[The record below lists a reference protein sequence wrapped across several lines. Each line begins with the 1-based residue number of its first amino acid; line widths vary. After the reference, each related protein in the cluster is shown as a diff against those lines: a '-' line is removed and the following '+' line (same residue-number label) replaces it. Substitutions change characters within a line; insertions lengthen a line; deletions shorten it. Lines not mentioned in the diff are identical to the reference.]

1 MKKSLLTLF
10 LAFIGS
16 AVLAKGNDTLYLYYA
31 PNTLNLDAENWSRFS
46 AFVPAASDS
55 SIRQIM
61 LYAYPA
67 EKLVSN
73 KQKRVAEVRS
83 FMLDRYLVD
92 SARLNPKRVGVV
104 LTELSEYADD
114 PRAQELANTIMMV
127 IEHKGGSGTYRVPQL
142 FNNAGTYAAQHKSDE
157 STSTETA
164 NPENGADASLAET
177 SKESKSKTKKSKKEE
192 PAIVIPYWASPVFKT
207 LARKPQS
214 FKEEN
219 AKYEITVTTTSGTI
233 ITIPKQ
239 SLVDFDG
246 NVIKD
251 KVEIQVRELY
261 KRSDFIQN
269 NISNVYDKT
278 VMEATGAVQVTV
290 IYKDDVLRLAPG
302 RAITV
307 EFVQKNKKIPTR
319 GMKGYILDTLD
330 GHLNWVLPELPPK
343 EVKATLGGYKKAFE
357 EQEANEGWNTVES
370 NKLGWVSC
378 QRTIAQDP
386 STVLTISTDTTLG
399 ASLCAVVKGSNA
411 VIPFAYYHGKYTA
424 NVPMGTIV
432 TVVGLAEKGADKGKE
447 QYLSIKEIKVTS
459 ENPSDVITFAKTTA
473 TAIRTELT
481 KLDRY

>member
-10 LAFIGS
+10 LVICFT

-31 PNTLNLDAENWSRFS
+31 PQELSLDAENWNRFLS
-46 AFVPAASDS
+46 KVPAAKDS
-55 SIRQIM
+55 SIRQIT

-73 KQKRVAEVRS
+73 KQKRVAELRS
-83 FMLDRYLVD
+83 FALDRYLVD
-92 SARLNPKRVGVV
+92 SGKVNPKRVGVV

-114 PRAQELANTIMMV
+114 PNAQNLANTIMMV
-127 IEHKGGSGTYRVPQL
+127 IERKGGTGSYRVPQL
-142 FNNAGTYAAQHKSDE
+142 FNNAGAYAAQHQNDAN
-157 STSTETA
+157 TTA
-164 NPENGADASLAET
+164 NSNDASTGDAEAN
-177 SKESKSKTKKSKKEE
+177 KESETKSKSKKSKKVE
-192 PAIVIPYWASPVFKT
+192 PKIVIPYWQSPVFKT
-207 LARKPQS
+207 LARKAQS

-219 AKYEITVTTTSGTI
+219 AKYEITLTTTSGTI

-269 NISNVYDKT
+269 NLSNVYDKT

-302 RAITV
+302 RAISV

-319 GMKGYILDTLD
+319 GMKGYILDTLE

-357 EQEANEGWNTVES
+357 EQEANEGWNLVES

-386 STVLTISTDTTLG
+386 TTVLTISADTTLG
-399 ASLCAVVKGSNA
+399 ASLCAVVKGSNS

-447 QYLSIKEIKVTS
+447 QFLSIKEIKVTA
-459 ENPSDVITFAKTTA
+459 ENPSEVITFAKTTA

>member
-1 MKKSLLTLF
+1 MKKSLLSLF
-10 LAFIGS
+10 LAFCFT

-31 PNTLNLDAENWSRFS
+31 PHELSLDAENWNRFLS
-46 AFVPAASDS
+46 KVPAANDS
-55 SIRQIM
+55 SIRQIT
-61 LYAYPA
+61 LYAYPS

-73 KQKRVAEVRS
+73 KQKRLAELRS
-83 FMLDRYLVD
+83 FALDRYLVD
-92 SARLNPKRVGVV
+92 TGMVNPKRVGVV

-114 PRAQELANTIMMV
+114 PNAASLANTIIMI
-127 IEHKGGSGTYRVPQL
+127 IEHKGGTGSYRVPQL
-142 FNNAGTYAAQHKSDE
+142 FNNAGTYAAQHKNDVSTE
-157 STSTETA
+157 NSTSDAATTDTDTE
-164 NPENGADASLAET
+164 
-177 SKESKSKTKKSKKEE
+177 KESNTKAKTKKLKKVE
-192 PAIVIPYWASPVFKT
+192 PKIEIPYWQSPIFKT
-207 LARKPQS
+207 LARKAQS

-246 NVIKD
+246 NIIKD

-269 NISNVYDKT
+269 NLSNVYDKT

-319 GMKGYILDTLD
+319 GMKGYIIDTLD
-330 GHLNWVLPELPPK
+330 GHLNWTLPELPPK

-370 NKLGWVSC
+370 NHLGWVSC

-386 STVLTISTDTTLG
+386 TTVLTISTDSTLG
-399 ASLCAVVKGSNA
+399 ASLCAVVKGANA

>member
-1 MKKSLLTLF
+1 
-10 LAFIGS
+10 
-16 AVLAKGNDTLYLYYA
+16 V
-31 PNTLNLDAENWSRFS
+31 E
-46 AFVPAASDS
+46 
-55 SIRQIM
+55 
-61 LYAYPA
+61 
-67 EKLVSN
+67 
-73 KQKRVAEVRS
+73 
-83 FMLDRYLVD
+83 
-92 SARLNPKRVGVV
+92 
-104 LTELSEYADD
+104 
-114 PRAQELANTIMMV
+114 
-127 IEHKGGSGTYRVPQL
+127 
-142 FNNAGTYAAQHKSDE
+142 
-157 STSTETA
+157 
-164 NPENGADASLAET
+164 
-177 SKESKSKTKKSKKEE
+177 
-192 PAIVIPYWASPVFKT
+192 IPYWQSPVFKT

-269 NISNVYDKT
+269 NLSNVYDKT
-278 VMEATGAVQVTV
+278 VMEATGMVQVTV
-290 IYKDDVLRLAPG
+290 LYGDDILRLAPG
-302 RAITV
+302 RVINV

-319 GMKGYILDTLD
+319 GMKGYILDTME
-330 GHLNWVLPELPPK
+330 GHLNWILPELPPK

-357 EQEANEGWNTVES
+357 EQEANEGWNIVES

-386 STVLTISTDTTLG
+386 TTVLTISTDSTLG
-399 ASLCAVVKGSNA
+399 ASLCAVVKGSNS
-411 VIPFAYYHGKYTA
+411 VIPFSYYHGKYTA

-432 TVVGLAEKGADKGKE
+432 TVVGLAEKGADKVKE
-447 QYLSIKEIKVTS
+447 QFLSIKEIKITA
-459 ENPSDVITFAKTTA
+459 ENPSDVITFSKSSA